1 MSEALLNAVEESNI
15 KKLLAAIQKL
25 RQQNIDI
32 NDEIFSNKT
41 ILDYAIDVA
50 GDSLENSNSKKIIGI
65 LREEGAI
72 TFLEYSNL
80 PAQEENVSNPNI
92 SIANSHEIPPHL
104 TLPPK
109 PPLHPVSQS
118 SIIPNGIASLRK
130 KGGRKTKKKKSKKSR
145 KHLRR

>member
-1 MSEALLNAVEESNI
+1 MSEALLKAVKNSNI
-15 KKLLAAIQKL
+15 KKLKLAIQQL
-25 RQQNIDI
+25 QENNVDI

-50 GDSLENSNSKKIIGI
+50 GDSLENSDSKKIIGI

-80 PAQEENVSNPNI
+80 PAQEGNMWESNIPL
-92 SIANSHEIPPHL
+92 ANSHEIPEPL

-118 SIIPNGIASLRK
+118 SIIRNGIASLPR
-130 KGGRKTKKKKSKKSR
+130 KGGRKTRKNKTKKSR